1 MKIWKKIFLY
11 SVVLTMVLI
20 NLVGIIMINSVHKKN
35 LDRVISDTINMQR
48 NISNSIYLNYDIN
61 EYKYLQNYDIS
72 ALLNMILKNYVY
84 TDQGDIKNI
93 QVFDEDKKVVASL
106 NKYNNNY
113 DINDILVSSG
123 NERVFSIRK
132 VNNERVLI
140 VSSGIKIQDK
150 NFKLILTRSIEFLYE
165 DMIKNYK
172 IFIILDIIMNVLLI
186 IGMYII
192 SRQITKPIVNLT
204 NTSVEI
210 ASGEYSKR
218 AIVLSQKDEIGI
230 LSQNFNLMMEV
241 LESKI
246 QELKDINDEKERFIN
261 NLTHEMKT
269 PITSIIGYSDILL
282 KGNINEDIKLKS
294 LDYINSEAKRLE
306 NLSSALIKL
315 TLIKN
320 NHPEKDII
328 SIKECM
334 NNVNRSLSY
343 KLREKNINLSI
354 DIEDVNIIADKS
366 LIIILLS
373 NLLEN
378 AIKAC
383 NTDGYI
389 KISGRLE
396 RKGVFNIYIKDNG
409 KGIEKENLDKIME
422 PFYVVDKSRSRK
434 DNGLGLGLAICK
446 EICKIHNIKLNIIS
460 EVDLGTT
467 VTLSINMEGK

>member
-72 ALLNMILKNYVY
+72 AWLNMILKNYVY
-84 TDQGDIKNI
+84 TDKGNIKNI
-93 QVFDEDKKVVASL
+93 QVFDEEKKVVASL

-113 DINDILVSSG
+113 DINDILASNG
-123 NERVFSIRK
+123 NEEIFSIKK
-132 VNNERVLI
+132 VNNERVLV
-140 VSSGIKIQDK
+140 VSSGIKIK
-150 NFKLILTRSIEFLYE
+150 NKNLKLILTRSIEFLYE

-218 AIVLSQKDEIGI
+218 AIVLSKKDEIGT

-334 NNVNRSLSY
+334 KNVNRSLSY
-343 KLREKNINLSI
+343 KLREKNIDLSI

-366 LIIILLS
+366 LIIILL
-373 NLLEN
+373 NPL
-378 AIKAC
+378 C
-383 NTDGYI
+383 
-389 KISGRLE
+389 
-396 RKGVFNIYIKDNG
+396 
-409 KGIEKENLDKIME
+409 
-422 PFYVVDKSRSRK
+422 
-434 DNGLGLGLAICK
+434 
-446 EICKIHNIKLNIIS
+446 
-460 EVDLGTT
+460 
-467 VTLSINMEGK
+467 